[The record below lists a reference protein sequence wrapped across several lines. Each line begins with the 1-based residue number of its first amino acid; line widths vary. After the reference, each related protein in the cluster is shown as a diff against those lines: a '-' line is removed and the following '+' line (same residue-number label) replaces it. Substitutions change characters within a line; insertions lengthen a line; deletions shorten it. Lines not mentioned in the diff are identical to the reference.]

1 MTDADGPVTDPAD
14 GDDQEP
20 DRPVPARRIRRP
32 VRMPV
37 RGRWPA
43 VIAVLA
49 VLIAVGVVG
58 AAVHAPAAAP
68 APGLADGVAVPPAAA
83 YSSSAF
89 CSGGTGSAATDLIQL
104 TNSTSRRVAGT
115 MTTVAPAAGGAT
127 PTVRQSIAMQPL
139 SSVVVNPATGM
150 PAGSTASS
158 FTFAGGGVV
167 ASELVS
173 GPGGWSTAPCASQLS
188 PQWAFAGGSTAAGNV
203 LTLSLFNPAATDSVV
218 NVMFLTPSGRVSPQA
233 YQGLTI
239 PPGGLVEENVGDF
252 VQNDAAI
259 ATLVTSESGTLVSTE
274 FQQWSSASTAGVSL
288 RLGAPALST
297 TWRFAQTTATMGSTV
312 DLYLANPGTTTATAT
327 LTVGLSD
334 GSVVPHR
341 VVLAPQSIVA
351 LSTSGTAHLP
361 QQVPFALTVT
371 STAPIVAGRSVQAPS
386 TAAAP
391 TWGSSSGTV
400 TVAGRW
406 LVPAPGTPAN
416 PGTAAAGVA
425 SLAVANPGGSEVR
438 VQVFRLNGSRPLAVF
453 NVAPG
458 RMAALGPTQV
468 GGLVPLVV
476 SSSHPVY
483 VEEDSGPSGAPG
495 VVSST
500 GFPFVDHP
508 SATT

>member
-1 MTDADGPVTDPAD
+1 MIGPDGPVTDPETH
-14 GDDQEP
+14 DDLEP

-43 VIAVLA
+43 VILVLA
-49 VLIAVGVVG
+49 VLITVGVVG
-58 AAVHAPAAAP
+58 AAVHPPAAVP
-68 APGLADGVAVPPAAA
+68 APGSADGVPVAPAGA

-89 CSGGTGSAATDLIQL
+89 CSAGTGSAAAGLIQL
-104 TNSTSRRVAGT
+104 TNSTAHAVAGT
-115 MTTVAPAAGGAT
+115 MTTVAPGAGGAT
-127 PTVRQSIAMQPL
+127 PTVRRSVEVPPL

-173 GPGGWSTAPCASQLS
+173 GPAGWSTAPCASQLS
-188 PQWAFAGGSTAAGNV
+188 PRWAFAGGSTAAGNV

-218 NVMFLTPSGRVSPQA
+218 NIMFLTPSGRVSPQP
-233 YQGLTI
+233 YQGLAI

-252 VQNDAAI
+252 VQNDSAI

-274 FQQWSSASTAGVSL
+274 FQQWASAAATGMSL
-288 RLGAPALST
+288 RLGSPDLST
-297 TWRFAQTTATMGSTV
+297 TWRFAQTTAASGATV
-312 DLYLANPGTTTATAT
+312 DLYLANPGTTAATAT

-334 GSVVPHR
+334 GSVVPRR
-341 VVLAPQSIVA
+341 VELAPESIMA

-371 STAPIVAGRSVQAPS
+371 STAPIVAGRSVQAAS
-386 TAAAP
+386 TEPAP

-400 TVAGRW
+400 TVASQW
-406 LVPAPGTPAN
+406 LVPAPGTPAS
-416 PGTAAAGVA
+416 PGIASAGVA

-438 VQVFRLNGSRPLAVF
+438 VQVFRLNAPAPVAVF

-458 RMAALGPTQV
+458 RMAALGSTQV

-495 VVSST
+495 VVSSS
-500 GFPFVDHP
+500 GFPFVDHQTG
-508 SATT
+508 TT